1 MVLWAFFF
9 DCHRNFLLTTY
20 PNLLRFLWMEIV
32 NLKDIPSYEILD
44 LYPHFRGNV

>member
-1 MVLWAFFF
+1 
-9 DCHRNFLLTTY
+9 
-20 PNLLRFLWMEIV
+20 LWMEIV